1 MIPDPGNPTDPTD
14 EAVAGALAPLVA
26 ILAADDFGLAIGRD
40 GAYDVTLTVTAGPTA
55 CPTCLV
61 PETITRRMAEQHLNS
76 LARRPWS
83 VRVAYPA
90 DEAGDTA
97 GDTAGGGA
105 AQV

>member
-1 MIPDPGNPTDPTD
+1 MIPDPTTDPADPTD
-14 EAVAGALAPLVA
+14 AAVAGALAPLVA

-83 VRVAYPA
+83 VRVAYPT
-90 DEAGDTA
+90 DK
-97 GDTAGGGA
+97 AGGGDGA
-105 AQV
+105 AQG